1 MTSKDFT
8 KVVVFSE
15 VKEYINT
22 RTKYCSQYLPE
33 YFIYG
38 MLTDKIKCQR
48 RDITSDI
55 MTYMPAARERFY
67 Q

>member
-8 KVVVFSE
+8 KVVVFGE

-22 RTKYCSQYLPE
+22 STKYCSQYLPD
-33 YFIYG
+33 YFIYV
-38 MLTDKIKCQR
+38 MLTDEIRCQR
-48 RDITSDI
+48 RDIASDI